1 MNIFYYEYGNKST
14 YYHSSSSTC
23 PFYYKKHLVNW
34 AVSYFK
40 RPKSKYNK
48 MKKQQLYAIWYKQA
62 HLNKW

>member
-1 MNIFYYEYGNKST
+1 MSTFYTGT
-14 YYHSSSSTC
+14 VC

>member
-1 MNIFYYEYGNKST
+1 MSTFYTGT
-14 YYHSSSSTC
+14 VC

-34 AVSYFK
+34 AVNYFK
-40 RPKSKYNK
+40 RPKSKYSS